1 MDRIELLVEFGEVR
15 DVDARQ
21 HHTSETAV
29 RMIEAPRRG
38 DDPLAARTAF
48 DRSAEQCAAVSTRAV
63 LLEVVA
69 VAVVQAGQIDVLG
82 GGQPAAGFV
91 VDEDAADPL
100 PVVLARLK
108 ESLDLGQCAGARSAD
123 LYAIDHTGED
133 GVRKFE
139 HVLGVLVSELARLA
153 MSTSAFLRSTWRA
166 SHSRHPLRVRMA
178 TQANATKPATHS
190 GTRDLPTS
198 RRLVDI

>member
-1 MDRIELLVEFGEVR
+1 
-15 DVDARQ
+15 
-21 HHTSETAV
+21 
-29 RMIEAPRRG
+29 MIEAPRRG

-139 HVLGVLVSELARLA
+139 HVLGVLGERTGQIGHVHFRVSQVDLA
-153 MSTSAFLRSTWRA
+153 SFPFPPSAQGEDGNA
-166 SHSRHPLRVRMA
+166 S
-178 TQANATKPATHS
+178 Q
-190 GTRDLPTS
+190 RDKARDP
-198 RRLVDI
+198 